1 MKLQVDCYHKTCQF
15 YIFDQYGS
23 NTVYKFDV
31 KSVQSTIK
39 KHLDINGSCLLLNCN
54 ARHDI
59 GFASI
64 LVSSPYKLPRTPKTL
79 SPSIQITPT
88 SSAKK
93 NLQLNIP
100 WGGGNKNG
108 PSTSVSNL
116 VPICAVILQI
126 KYPT

>member
-93 NLQLNIP
+93 TCSSIYLG
-100 WGGGNKNG
+100 WGNKNG
-108 PSTSVSNL
+108 TGSSVSNL

>member
-93 NLQLNIP
+93 PAAQYTM
-100 WGGGNKNG
+100 GGGNKNG
-108 PSTSVSNL
+108 TSSSVSNL